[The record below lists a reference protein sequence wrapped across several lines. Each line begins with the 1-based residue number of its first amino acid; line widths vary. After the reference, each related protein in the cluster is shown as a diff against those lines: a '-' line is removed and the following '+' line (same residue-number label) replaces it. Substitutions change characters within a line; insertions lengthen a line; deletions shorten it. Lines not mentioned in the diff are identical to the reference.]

1 MRYVHSVVDF
11 IPVVDSFR
19 RHRLYKSHEK
29 SLVVAF
35 YFVLAFLL
43 VLDTDTANIYS
54 KDTRRTRIKSV
65 ELR

>member
-1 MRYVHSVVDF
+1 VRYVHSVVDF

-43 VLDTDTANIYS
+43 LLDTDTGQYLQQ
-54 KDTRRTRIKSV
+54 DTRRTRIKSV